1 MELEKSN
8 VCYVR
13 NRLRHMVLL
22 EVMGH
27 LHESVDCEGMLQQVL
42 CICSNLRRLLDEDEK
57 DSWEEAIREVEKDM
71 KELEEKWSR

>member
-27 LHESVDCEGMLQQVL
+27 LDESVDPEGLLQKVL

-57 DSWEEAIREVEKDM
+57 DLWEEAIREVEKDM